1 MHENSFLLAPDCRI
15 HSTARMEEWAIIGT
29 NVLLDKDVEIRR
41 SILWNDVRVRRGTK
55 VIDSVVTS
63 QKDVENDLFDAIC

>member
-1 MHENSFLLAPDCRI
+1 
-15 HSTARMEEWAIIGT
+15 MEEWAIIGT